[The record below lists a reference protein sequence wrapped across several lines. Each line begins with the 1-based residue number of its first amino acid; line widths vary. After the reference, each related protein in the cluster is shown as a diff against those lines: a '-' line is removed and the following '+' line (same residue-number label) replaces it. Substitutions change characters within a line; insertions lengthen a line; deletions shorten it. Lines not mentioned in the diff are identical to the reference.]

1 MDIVKIVAI
10 AIVCALLC
18 AVLKQYKPEF
28 AIVVQL
34 AASVFILLLIA
45 SAMGDL
51 ISAVKDLINGSGIN
65 TEYLTLLLKALGVS
79 VLTQLAADACRD
91 SGETALSNKVELA
104 GKVTILL
111 LCLPLVKAMIQL
123 SAGLIRIYEKISND
137 SDGIALICII
147 NRSGVGHARGFHSKP
162 TGSLWDRRVV

>member
-1 MDIVKIVAI
+1 MEIVKIVAI

-18 AVLKQYKPEF
+18 TVLKQYKPEY

-34 AASVFILLLIA
+34 AASVFILLLVV

-51 ISAVKDLINGSGIN
+51 INAVRELVNGSGID
-65 TEYLTLLLKALGVS
+65 TEYLTLLLKALGVA

-104 GKVTILL
+104 GKVTILM

-123 SAGLIRIYEKISND
+123 SAGLIK
-137 SDGIALICII
+137 G
-147 NRSGVGHARGFHSKP
+147 
-162 TGSLWDRRVV
+162 

>member
-1 MDIVKIVAI
+1 MEIVKIVAI

-18 AVLKQYKPEF
+18 TVLKQYKPEY

-34 AASVFILLLIA
+34 AASVFILLLVV

-51 ISAVKDLINGSGIN
+51 INAVRELVNGSGID
-65 TEYLTLLLKALGVS
+65 TEYLTLLLKALGVA

-123 SAGLIRIYEKISND
+123 SAGLIK
-137 SDGIALICII
+137 G
-147 NRSGVGHARGFHSKP
+147 
-162 TGSLWDRRVV
+162 

>member
-1 MDIVKIVAI
+1 MEIIKIVAI

-18 AVLKQYKPEF
+18 AVLKQYKPEY

-34 AASVFILLLIA
+34 AASVLILLLVA

-51 ISAVKDLINGSGIN
+51 INAIRELIDGSGID
-65 TEYLTLLLKALGVS
+65 TGYLTLLLKALGVAI
-79 VLTQLAADACRD
+79 LTQLAADAGRD
-91 SGETALSNKVELA
+91 RGAPALSNKVELA

-123 SAGLIRIYEKISND
+123 SAGLIK
-137 SDGIALICII
+137 G
-147 NRSGVGHARGFHSKP
+147 
-162 TGSLWDRRVV
+162 